1 MDQVRAGT
9 GATARPAPPRR
20 RRRRL
25 FGIGAR
31 INRAGFIA
39 IAASVFLLLVAAW
52 AAATGAGFVGPL
64 FLPSPGAVWLRMVSL
79 AANGTLWQ
87 DAGISLYRIIVG
99 FLIASVMAIPIGV
112 VIGSYRFWE
121 AAIEPLTDFIRYM
134 PVVAFVPL
142 TILWS
147 GTGDGQKFLIIWIG
161 TFFQQ
166 VLLIQ
171 DNVKRVPGDFIG
183 LGRTLGLS
191 DLKILMKIV
200 VPSAFPGI
208 WDTLRISL
216 GWAWT
221 WVVVAELVAATS
233 GLGYR
238 ITVSQRYFQ
247 TDTIIGYILFL
258 GVLGLIT
265 DQLMKAGERLLFRYN
280 QSHGT

>member
-1 MDQVRAGT
+1 MQTISHLALQPVIKTRPAGGFEQALAQATLRRVEAREFVFAEGDPVSHLFRVET
-9 GATARPAPPRR
+9 GA
-20 RRRRL
+20 
-25 FGIGAR
+25 
-31 INRAGFIA
+31 
-39 IAASVFLLLVAAW
+39 VA
-52 AAATGAGFVGPL
+52 
-64 FLPSPGAVWLRMVSL
+64 
-79 AANGTLWQ
+79 
-87 DAGISLYRIIVG
+87 LYRVTADGRRQIVG
-99 FLIASVMAIPIGV
+99 FA
-112 VIGSYRFWE
+112 Y
-121 AAIEPLTDFIRYM
+121 
-134 PVVAFVPL
+134 
-142 TILWS
+142 
-147 GTGDGQKFLIIWIG
+147 
-161 TFFQQ
+161 
-166 VLLIQ
+166 
-171 DNVKRVPGDFIG
+171 PGDFIG

-265 DQLMKAGERLLFRYN
+265 DQLMKAGERLLFRDN
-280 QSHGT
+280 QRHGT